1 MQCSDARQPWSAL
14 LATRAPSGSRRDGAV
29 PFQSCIPPVLSFLLN
44 AALLSFVPSCQK
56 TLTNNPDTKPLLPKP
71 GSRRQASSIWCG
83 SLCKTLLP
91 NSFLLVRNF
100 TPQSELSSSFPGP
113 TPWAS
118 CSNCYPEYSKLPDPM
133 PQYCFLCFFSC
144 QSHWE
149 KEQAEWFCWVLWTVR
164 RKPTAGRD
172 SVVGLSDLQGLF
184 QPGWFYDSI
193 KPGDSLL
200 ASKDSSSPSNTG
212 SQSRISLRAH
222 LQAHIPLPEHSTVS
236 FSISFQTHLPSLL
249 FPFFSSPDCS
259 VQRRAASIC
268 KTPRTST
275 AQCSV
280 NTVNNPNKEENRAF
294 SIKLLMSKNADMA
307 LQERKRC
314 LQVLIKPE
322 PNREAYAFL
331 CKSAADALHIC
342 WNGSRFPTV
351 CRINVLN

>member
-1 MQCSDARQPWSAL
+1 MLKL
-14 LATRAPSGSRRDGAV
+14 LPRVQQASRPGAKV
-29 PFQSCIPPVLSFLLN
+29 
-44 AALLSFVPSCQK
+44 LLSMLFFMPI
-56 TLTNNPDTKPLLPKP
+56 TLGKGASWRVLLSPLDREKKAYCWEGLGGWTQWSPRP
-71 GSRRQASSIWCG
+71 
-83 SLCKTLLP
+83 
-91 NSFLLVRNF
+91 
-100 TPQSELSSSFPGP
+100 FPA
-113 TPWAS
+113 WMI
-118 CSNCYPEYSKLPDPM
+118 L
-133 PQYCFLCFFSC
+133 
-144 QSHWE
+144 
-149 KEQAEWFCWVLWTVR
+149 
-164 RKPTAGRD
+164 
-172 SVVGLSDLQGLF
+172 
-184 QPGWFYDSI
+184 WFY
-193 KPGDSLL
+193 KAWMTGGSLL